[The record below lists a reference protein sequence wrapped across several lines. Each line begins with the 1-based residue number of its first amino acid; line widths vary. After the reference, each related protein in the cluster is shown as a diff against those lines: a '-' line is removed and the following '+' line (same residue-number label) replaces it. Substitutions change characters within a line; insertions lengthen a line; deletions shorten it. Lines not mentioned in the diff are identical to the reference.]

1 MACGY
6 LNKSAEDNF
15 AVIPETRIADFSLLF
30 MKYQG
35 IYFMKKTLIA
45 LTVAASAAISGSAM
59 AWTPNGNGGSVQLS
73 GMLTPDVKVTP
84 WEVKVGDAVKGL
96 DAKINKGQKTVDI
109 AVTKT
114 IPILGIR
121 TQATKAFKGR
131 DGITPQ
137 IDYHGAINISAFSD
151 NATTLTLDVM
161 DAETSKKI
169 GKLEA
174 IFSAGAIGSMH
185 ARTLAGHRAVHAT
198 RVGDGF
204 FGGVSKEP
212 KGVNSDA
219 VKALLPELIPDVADN
234 FDSQGVRMEKDAHTI
249 KFSTIGNTYSA
260 YYASGVRAG
269 QNLEVMLDSPAS
281 GDTPIK
287 WKASLPVTV
296 TYM

>member
-121 TQATKAFKGR
+121 TQTAEVFHGQA
-131 DGITPQ
+131 GITPQ
-137 IDYHGAINISAFSD
+137 ISYGNAVKTDSFSKGSAP
-151 NATTLTLDVM
+151 LTLEVKDSTGVKIGT
-161 DAETSKKI
+161 AETSI
-169 GKLEA
+169 VA
-174 IFSAGAIGSMH
+174 AAASSYVD
-185 ARTLAGHRAVHAT
+185 TAGHKIYSLYASKS
-198 RVGDGF
+198 GYGF
-204 FGGVSKEP
+204 FGGVGKSA
-212 KGVNSDA
+212 DA
-219 VKALLPELIPDVADN
+219 VASNPNVVADN
-234 FDSQGVRMEKDAHTI
+234 ILAEARKHYNNQGYYINPEPGQITFDIKDA
-249 KFSTIGNTYSA
+249 SYSA
-260 YYASGVRAG
+260 YYVSGI
-269 QNLEVMLDSPAS
+269 EKDKTIKITLDDAAC
-281 GDTPIK
+281 GDAPIQ
-287 WKASLPVTV
+287 WKASLPIIVS
-296 TYM
+296 YM